1 MNDKL
6 EQFIKSHRADMDDK
20 DPRPDLWIDI
30 ANEISSESKQR
41 SLTKSFVW
49 WRAAAILL
57 LFITSLMVIEKFIS
71 EPEKKEMAMNQQL
84 IEAESFYIDL
94 ISQKKGE
101 VITLSEEMELG
112 SDFIQEVNMLDSM
125 YTVLKKDLKNGNED
139 NLVDA
144 MILNLQLRIEV
155 LNEQLSIIQSIQ
167 DRKKE
172 NIAEDETI
180 IL

>member
-84 IEAESFYIDL
+84 MEAESFYIDL

-167 DRKKE
+167 NRKKE

>member
-71 EPEKKEMAMNQQL
+71 EPEKREMAMNQQL
-84 IEAESFYIDL
+84 MEAESFYIDL

-167 DRKKE
+167 NRKKE

>member
-41 SLTKSFVW
+41 SLTNSFVW

-84 IEAESFYIDL
+84 MEAESFYIDL

-167 DRKKE
+167 NRKKE

>member
-84 IEAESFYIDL
+84 MEAESFYIDL

-167 DRKKE
+167 NRKQE

>member
-1 MNDKL
+1 MTTWSNI
-6 EQFIKSHRADMDDK
+6 IKSHRAEMDDK
-20 DPRPDLWIDI
+20 EPSPDLWIDI